1 MEKEE
6 VLNSDKGNVNAYLGK
21 EKIIKLLLKFSL
33 PSVLAMLVAA
43 LYNIV
48 DQVFIGQGVGYL
60 GNSATN
66 VVYPF
71 TVLALALALMVGDGA
86 SALMSLSF
94 GRNDEQSALKAAVQG
109 IILTVLISIV
119 LTGIGFAF
127 ENQILYFF
135 GATEA
140 CLQYAK
146 DYYEIIL
153 IGIPFYMAVSAWS
166 GIIRAFGSPVY
177 SMLATV
183 LGAVI
188 NLILDPVAILWLQ
201 WGTKG
206 AAITTILGQFAS
218 FIMCLVY
225 FLKLKSL
232 KGKRGLIKP
241 DWSLIGKMARL
252 GISSFIIQISIVIVM
267 AVANRLINVYGPAS
281 DYGADIPLAVIG
293 IVMKVFGIVIAFGVG
308 IAVGGQPIIGY
319 NYGAKNYKRVNK
331 TIAWILG
338 LNFGVGLIAMALF
351 ELVPQQI
358 IDIFGSNEGDLYNQ
372 YAQLC
377 FRIYL
382 SGIALTC
389 LQKAGSIILQS
400 LGKSVESTLLSISRD
415 VVFFVPGL
423 IILAQHYGVTGML
436 YAAPIS
442 DVLSLILTMVLVGVQ
457 MNKMKGLGKTETVTA
472 DIKKAF

>member
-1 MEKEE
+1 
-6 VLNSDKGNVNAYLGK
+6 
-21 EKIIKLLLKFSL
+21 
-33 PSVLAMLVAA
+33 
-43 LYNIV
+43 
-48 DQVFIGQGVGYL
+48 
-60 GNSATN
+60 
-66 VVYPF
+66 
-71 TVLALALALMVGDGA
+71 
-86 SALMSLSF
+86 
-94 GRNDEQSALKAAVQG
+94 
-109 IILTVLISIV
+109 
-119 LTGIGFAF
+119 
-127 ENQILYFF
+127 
-135 GATEA
+135 
-140 CLQYAK
+140 
-146 DYYEIIL
+146 
-153 IGIPFYMAVSAWS
+153 MAVSAWS